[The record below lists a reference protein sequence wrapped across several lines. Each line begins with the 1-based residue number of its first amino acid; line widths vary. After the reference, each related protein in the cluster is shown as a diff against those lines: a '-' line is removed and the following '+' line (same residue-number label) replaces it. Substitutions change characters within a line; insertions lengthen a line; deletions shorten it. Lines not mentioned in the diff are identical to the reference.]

1 MQNVIQLADYLPRP
15 ALDLTPYERRNE
27 KRFRQRRA
35 LCALELLVTAA
46 IGVCMLVSTLAMV
59 CMA

>member
-15 ALDLTPYERRNE
+15 ALDLTPYARRNE

-35 LCALELLVTAA
+35 LWMLELAVTCA
-46 IGVCMLVSTLAMV
+46 IGACMLVSTVAMV
-59 CMA
+59 SML

>member
-1 MQNVIQLADYLPRP
+1 MNNVIELSAYLPRP

-35 LCALELLVTAA
+35 LAALEMAVTCA
-46 IGVCMLVSTLAMV
+46 IGACMLISTLAMV
-59 CMA
+59 LIL